1 MRDQEREKRSEWLWV
16 RVTAEEAAHV
26 ASTAA
31 ARGLTVSDLVR
42 GAVLRQDRFRSR
54 VGPRA
59 LPADAA
65 EAIRRLGAIGKDL
78 RRLAGCAQVDRT
90 NASAE
95 LQACLAEARAAIAVF
110 GP

>member
-1 MRDQEREKRSEWLWV
+1 MRDEERERRSKWLWV

-54 VGPRA
+54 VGRRA

-65 EAIRRLGAIGKDL
+65 DTIRRLGAIGDDL
-78 RRLAGCAQVDRT
+78 RRLAGFAQADRT
-90 NASAE
+90 SAPAE
-95 LQACLAEARAAIAVF
+95 LEACLSEVRAAIAVF